1 MSAGL
6 YVGLDLGTSGL
17 KGVVLD
23 GDARPVARAQASYVT
38 HRPERGAS
46 EQDPA
51 DWIDAIRDV
60 VAALRSSTGDREW
73 TAIGLSGMLPTLVLI
88 DSNAQPLGRAITW
101 EDSRAESEGES
112 LRELA
117 NPDAVYARTGQW
129 LDGRYLLPM
138 LLRLQRI
145 DPHGVV
151 AATMLLGAKDYVH
164 GWLTGEFVTDPSTAA
179 GFGCYDLHTGAWDRS
194 ILASYS
200 ELAGRPAPALP
211 RIDVSTS
218 ARPLSSEAAL
228 SLGLPAGIPVCL
240 GAADSVLGALGIG
253 VSQPGQAAY
262 IAGTSTIIL
271 GVTDHPVTDDAHR
284 FLVTPM
290 AHPGTFGLEM
300 DLLST
305 GSAVRWLAT
314 LLGGV
319 SEAELMQ
326 LASTAEP
333 DEVPLFLPYVAPG
346 EQGALWDPSLTGA
359 LLGLHLGT
367 TAADIA
373 RGLIDGIIVES
384 RRCIRVLGEYGAASD
399 VICASGASA
408 SNAWFRQQLADA
420 SGHDVV
426 MTDDDEIDGSAV
438 GAALVAAHAV
448 DQPLAPSESRGQL
461 SSANPFAKGGWN
473 QRAVALDDSRAR
485 LGRSVE

>member
-17 KGVVLD
+17 KGVAID
-23 GDARPVARAQASYVT
+23 GDGRPVARSQASYVT

-51 DWIDAIRDV
+51 DWIDAIHAV
-60 VAALRSSTGDREW
+60 VAELRASTGDAEW
-73 TAIGLSGMLPTLVLI
+73 SAIGLSGMLPTLVLI
-88 DSNAQPLGRAITW
+88 DSNSRPLGRAITW
-101 EDSRAESEGES
+101 EDSRAEAEGMS
-112 LRELA
+112 LRELVD
-117 NPDAVYARTGQW
+117 PDVVYARTGQW
-129 LDGRYLLPM
+129 IDGRYLLPM

-145 DPHGVV
+145 DPHEVA

-179 GFGCYDLHTGAWDRS
+179 GFGCFDLHTGAWDRT
-194 ILASYS
+194 ILWAYA
-200 ELAGRPAPALP
+200 ELAGAPAPALP
-211 RIDVSTS
+211 AIDVSTS
-218 ARPLSSEAAL
+218 ARPLSGEAAL
-228 SLGLPAGIPVCL
+228 ALGLPAGIPVCL
-240 GAADSVLGALGIG
+240 GAADSVLGAHGIG
-253 VSQPGQAAY
+253 VSRPGQAAY

-271 GVTDHPVTDDAHR
+271 GITDHPVTDDAHR

-300 DLLST
+300 DLLAT

-314 LLGGV
+314 LLGGL

-333 DEVPLFLPYVAPG
+333 DEVPLFLPYLAPG
-346 EQGALWDPSLTGA
+346 EQGALWDPSLTGT
-359 LLGLHLGT
+359 LLGLHVGT

-384 RRCIRVLGEYGAASD
+384 RRCLGVLAEYGAASD
-399 VICASGASA
+399 VIRASGASA
-408 SNAWFRQQLADA
+408 SDAWFRQQLADA
-420 SGHDVV
+420 CGRDVV
-426 MTDDDEIDGSAV
+426 MTADDEVDGSAV
-438 GAALVAAHAV
+438 GAALVAAEALGASVAPV
-448 DQPLAPSESRGQL
+448 DVAGQR
-461 SSANPFAKGGWN
+461 SSANPFAKSGWT
-473 QRAVALDDSRAR
+473 QRAAALDDARAR
-485 LGRSVE
+485 VGRSVE